1 MVRGRVAIDG
11 RAAPSLRVLLI
22 SGDMSALLG
31 STTTADDGTFAFAVP
46 EAANRAPVVLLV
58 KVQGPLLAIVPHTI
72 DLAKDGEGPHEVA
85 IDTADGRFH
94 RVEATVTTTSGWPPS
109 LSFFVNPVHLDGVP
123 AALEKF
129 FNRRD
134 ERIVEGSFFKVSP
147 PGKSFDLTV
156 QVGSYRIGGGFI
168 DYRRP
173 NLAHPTF
180 ENYAV
185 ARVDA
190 DGETM
195 PLQGDRSSGYLLEV
209 PRDRRI
215 TLTLAV
221 VPDEE
226 LSPTGL

>member
-1 MVRGRVAIDG
+1 MLTGRVAIDG
-11 RAAPSLRVLLI
+11 RAAPNLRVLLI

-31 STTTADDGTFAFAVP
+31 STTTADNGTFAVAVP
-46 EAANRAPVVLLV
+46 ESANRARVTLLV
-58 KVQGPLLAIVPHTI
+58 KVQGPLLAIVPHAV
-72 DLAKDGEGPHEVA
+72 DLGRDGEGPHGVA

-109 LSFFVNPVHLDGVP
+109 LSFFVNPVHLEGVP
-123 AALEKF
+123 APLERF

-147 PGKSFDLTV
+147 AGKSFDLTV
-156 QVGSYRIGGGFI
+156 QAGSYRIGGGFI

-190 DGETM
+190 DGEAT
-195 PLQGDRSSGYLLEV
+195 PLPGDRSGGYLLEV

-215 TLTLAV
+215 SLTLSV